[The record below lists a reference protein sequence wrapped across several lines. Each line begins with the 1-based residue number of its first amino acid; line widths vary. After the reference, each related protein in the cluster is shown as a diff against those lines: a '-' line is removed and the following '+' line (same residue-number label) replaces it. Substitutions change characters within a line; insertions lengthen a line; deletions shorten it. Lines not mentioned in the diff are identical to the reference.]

1 MHAWAQNKEPLKG
14 FCNQR
19 KPHAATCCDLPGLP
33 AWTRFQCHCRTTT
46 RKILFN
52 LHFLFLPLRH
62 EKLSK
67 NADEKNLLWVLH
79 SQWFSLIY
87 FYVSLIFI
95 FVYFPAACLSSAF
108 DLNLRNFRTHLEPR
122 LLRQISQNLLSTFAF
137 LTFTL
142 ALLFHNRIKR
152 MMSRFWLWLELSNWR
167 HTEAPPSFQSVT
179 QLDA

>member
-95 FVYFPAACLSSAF
+95 FYFCLFPCSLFVICFWPESKKLQDTFGTSSSETNKSKSPFDLCLLDLYLSS
-108 DLNLRNFRTHLEPR
+108 
-122 LLRQISQNLLSTFAF
+122 TF
-137 LTFTL
+137 
-142 ALLFHNRIKR
+142 
-152 MMSRFWLWLELSNWR
+152 
-167 HTEAPPSFQSVT
+167 P
-179 QLDA
+179 

>member
-52 LHFLFLPLRH
+52 LHFLFVPLRH

-67 NADEKNLLWVLH
+67 NADKKNLLLVGFF

-95 FVYFPAACLSSAF
+95 FYFCLFPCSLFVICFWPESKKLQDTFGTSSSETNKSKSPFDLCPLDLYLSS
-108 DLNLRNFRTHLEPR
+108 
-122 LLRQISQNLLSTFAF
+122 TF
-137 LTFTL
+137 
-142 ALLFHNRIKR
+142 
-152 MMSRFWLWLELSNWR
+152 
-167 HTEAPPSFQSVT
+167 P
-179 QLDA
+179 

>member
-52 LHFLFLPLRH
+52 LHFLFVPLRH

-67 NADEKNLLWVLH
+67 NADEKKSALGFKFSMIFTDLLLCFFNFYFCL
-79 SQWFSLIY
+79 FSC
-87 FYVSLIFI
+87 SL
-95 FVYFPAACLSSAF
+95 FVICFWPESKKLQDTFGTSSSGINKSKSPFDLCLLDLYLSS
-108 DLNLRNFRTHLEPR
+108 
-122 LLRQISQNLLSTFAF
+122 TF
-137 LTFTL
+137 
-142 ALLFHNRIKR
+142 
-152 MMSRFWLWLELSNWR
+152 
-167 HTEAPPSFQSVT
+167 P
-179 QLDA
+179 